1 MKTKI
6 IILFFSAFVSNAQKV
21 ISLYPDK
28 IPGSENWNW
37 PEKVT
42 VAEDSQLRTVYNV
55 TKPTLT
61 VYTPSKA
68 SNNGTAVIICPGGG
82 FHHLAFDKE
91 GTMVAKW
98 LNSKGIT
105 AFVLKYRLVKT
116 DFDASGNEV
125 KNSNEARKKFDSI
138 TAPVVAFA
146 ITDALVAVKYVRE
159 NAEAYKIEK
168 NRIGIMGFSAGGTVA
183 SGAVFNA
190 DSSNH
195 PDFLGAIYAYTGAL
209 KNSSVPSDAPPAFI
223 VAASDDQLVPA
234 VSSTKLYNDW
244 INAGKSAELHIY
256 SKGGHGFG
264 MVKKNLPVDSWIDC
278 FGDWLSY

>member
-1 MKTKI
+1 M
-6 IILFFSAFVSNAQKV
+6 FFSAFVSNAQKV

-28 IPGSENWNW
+28 ISGSENWNW

-42 VAEDSQLRTVYNV
+42 AAKDSQLRTVYNV

-68 SNNGTAVIICPGGG
+68 SDKGTAVIICSGGG
-82 FHHLAFDKE
+82 FYHLAFDKE
-91 GTMVAKW
+91 GTMVAQW

-116 DFDASGNEV
+116 DFDTSGNEV
-125 KNSNEARKKFDSI
+125 MDLSDRKKIESKI
-138 TAPVVAFA
+138 APVVAFA

-183 SGAVFNA
+183 SGVVFNA

-278 FGDWLSY
+278 FGDWLGLQGLL